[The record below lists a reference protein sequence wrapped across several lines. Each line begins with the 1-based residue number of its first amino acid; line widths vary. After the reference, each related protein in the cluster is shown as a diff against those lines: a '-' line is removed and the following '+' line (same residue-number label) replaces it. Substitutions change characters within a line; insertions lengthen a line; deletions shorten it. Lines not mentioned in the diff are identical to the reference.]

1 MWAWNLIC
9 PSPDPNPNP
18 SWCMIGWFV
27 CRERCVSMRIS
38 WSRCVSTH
46 QRPLWWPTAP
56 TLMTRGDRKG
66 KLKRREERSHP
77 KTQRAWGWAWG
88 GVCEWA
94 SVTPFSESIT
104 CSEWPYWFTLFS
116 YLCCYTLLSCCR
128 SVMQLWMKYYNLTVE
143 FKMVLIN
150 HILCLYPDNL
160 AFFFF
165 HGRGLPHV
173 VTVA

>member
-1 MWAWNLIC
+1 MWAWNEDLIC
-9 PSPDPNPNP
+9 PSPDPDPNP

-46 QRPLWWPTAP
+46 QRPLWWHTAP
-56 TLMTRGDRKG
+56 TLMTCGNRKG

-104 CSEWPYWFTLFS
+104 CSEWPYTDFILAVIRCWLVVGRW
-116 YLCCYTLLSCCR
+116 CSCEWNITILQWR
-128 SVMQLWMKYYNLTVE
+128 SKWCLITTSCAG
-143 FKMVLIN
+143 VLI
-150 HILCLYPDNL
+150 I
-160 AFFFF
+160 
-165 HGRGLPHV
+165 
-173 VTVA
+173 